1 MRLRGIGASP
11 GIAVGK
17 ALVLE
22 SQETTIF
29 RVPIEADRV
38 DAEVARFLAA
48 RDAAREQLHVIS
60 RRVSTSLGE
69 SYAQIFDAHLL
80 ILDDKSLTGES
91 LKKIREEK
99 VNAEWA
105 LREVVHRLLGF
116 FAEMKD
122 PYLKERGGDIEDVHA
137 RLQQL
142 LAGRQGQHDLSE
154 LTEDTIIVAHS
165 LSPSDAAGL
174 HHKHIVGLAIDV
186 GGKTSHTAILAQAR
200 GIPAVL
206 GLHDLA
212 NRVHGGD
219 TILLDGEAGTVE
231 ISPAP
236 ESIAASAHKR
246 AEIVVRESAL
256 LAEKSLP
263 PITEDGVAVT
273 LLANIEFPDE
283 MPLAMRSGAAGVGLY
298 RSEFLYLMR
307 SPDLPT
313 EEEHFDAYQQITSA
327 TAGLETVVRTLD
339 LGGEKYFHT
348 VLDREGSNPVLGLR
362 AIRFCL
368 KRTDIFKTQLRG
380 LLRASVDRNLRIMLP
395 LISGVSELRM
405 AKRILDEARTELDA
419 EGIPFNPD
427 LDLGIMIEVP
437 SAAVTADI
445 LAKEVRFFSIGTNDL
460 IQYALAID
468 RGNESVAYLYQPFHP
483 AVLRLIRGV
492 VEAANHAG
500 IDVSVCGEMAAEPIA
515 TPILIGLGIRKLSM
529 TATAIP
535 FVRRMVRSIDAGE
548 AEELVRDLVDMPTGE
563 EVEQTLERWL
573 RDRELDA
580 TRLHEAP
587 PQQASGNA
595 AS

>member
-1 MRLRGIGASP
+1 MKLQGIGGSP

-22 SQETTIF
+22 SEETTIF
-29 RVPIEADRV
+29 RVPIEPDQV
-38 DAEVARFLAA
+38 EAEVARFLAA
-48 RDAAREQLHVIS
+48 RDAAREQLEAIG

-80 ILDDKSLTGES
+80 ILDDRSLTGETV
-91 LKKIREEK
+91 KTIREEK

-116 FAEMKD
+116 FAEMQD

-142 LAGRQGQHDLSE
+142 LAGRHGQHDLSE

-174 HHKHIVGLAIDV
+174 HHKRIVGLAIDV

-206 GLHDLA
+206 ALHDFTQHV
-212 NRVHGGD
+212 RGGD
-219 TILLDGEAGTVE
+219 TILLDGDTGTVE
-231 ISPAP
+231 IAPAP
-236 ESIAASAHKR
+236 ESIAASADKR
-246 AEIVVRESAL
+246 AALVVRDTAM
-256 LAEKSLP
+256 LAEKGLP
-263 PITEDGVAVT
+263 AVTEDGVAVS

-283 MPLAMRSGAAGVGLY
+283 MPLAMRNGAAGVGLY

-313 EEEHFDAYQQITSA
+313 EAEHLEAYREILRGA
-327 TAGLETVVRTLD
+327 EGRETVVRTLD

-348 VLDREGSNPVLGLR
+348 VLDREGTNPVLGLR

-368 KRTDIFKTQLRG
+368 KRSDIFKTQLRG
-380 LLRASVDRNLRIMLP
+380 LLRASVEPNLRVMLP
-395 LISGVSELRM
+395 LISGVAELRM
-405 AKRILDEARTELDA
+405 AKGILDQARAELTA
-419 EGIPFNPD
+419 EGVPFNPD

-437 SAAVTADI
+437 SAAVTADL

-483 AVLRLIRGV
+483 AVLRLIRSV
-492 VEAANHAG
+492 VEAANRAG
-500 IDVSVCGEMAAEPIA
+500 IDVSICGEMAAEPVA
-515 TPILIGLGIRKLSM
+515 TPILVGLGLRKLSM

-535 FVRRMVRSIDAGE
+535 FVRRMVRRIDAGE
-548 AEELVRDLVDMPTGE
+548 AEALVAELVDMPSGE
-563 EVEQTLERWL
+563 EVERTLERWL

-580 TRLHEAP
+580 TRLNEAP
-587 PQQASGNA
+587 RQQARGSA
-595 AS
+595 AP